1 MEHGNAAAV
10 IVAPEEK
17 FDPFKKTPTPEEQ
30 QRSLVATIITWAKG
44 LVFTSP
50 KDLETGADGIR
61 RIKERRKLIQDHH
74 RPIIDA
80 AHKAHKVAVAKEKEL
95 LAPLDEAERII
106 RDGMDAYTTEQR
118 RKEEEQRR
126 QLEEQAR
133 LEARQKVDAAKKKIA
148 AMIGE
153 GKAEAEQ
160 ITLLEEA
167 LHAET
172 TTDEEAAVIR
182 SQLEVLRVSAEDRAT
197 AAAVAQYEV
206 EQELMA
212 PAVAPVAPAEK
223 VEGVSSQTVV
233 SVRVVNLRELCR
245 AIADGIVPEK
255 AVSENNSTLR
265 SLAKAGMILPGCRV
279 ETKQSVR
286 VR

>member
-1 MEHGNAAAV
+1 MQNGNTAAV
-10 IVAPEEK
+10 IVPEEK
-17 FDPFKKTPTPEEQ
+17 FDPFQKTPTPEDQ
-30 QRSLVATIITWAKG
+30 QRSLVEKVITWAKG

-50 KDLETGADGIR
+50 KDLEAGADGIR
-61 RIKERRKLIQDHH
+61 RIKERRKAIQDHH

-106 RDGMDAYTTEQR
+106 RNGMDAYLTEQR

-133 LEARQKVDAAKKKIA
+133 QEARAKVEAAKTKIA
-148 AMIGE
+148 ALIGE

-160 ITLLEEA
+160 IAILEEA
-167 LHAET
+167 LNAET
-172 TTDEEAAVIR
+172 TTDEEAVLIR

-206 EQELMA
+206 EMELMA
-212 PAVAPVAPAEK
+212 PVVAPVPVAEK
-223 VEGVSSQTVV
+223 VEGVSSVAVTAVMV
-233 SVRVVNLRELCR
+233 LDLKELCR
-245 AIADGIVPEK
+245 AIAEGTVPEK
-255 AVSENNSTLR
+255 AVKPDNATLR
-265 SLAKAGMILPGCRV
+265 SLAKAGMKLPGCRV
-279 ETKQSVR
+279 ETKQGVR